1 MTVKFLS
8 KSIIL
13 SFILFLFFAGTL
25 YGQEKID
32 NTASVQNTQDT
43 NLSDNP
49 AIRTNSNLERARE
62 ILKTVPLFDGHNDT
76 PWQYG
81 NRADYD
87 FNALDFTDMSD
98 LENPLHT
105 DIQRMR
111 EGMIGAQW
119 WSIYTSPNIPES
131 ESVAH
136 AIKLVDFV
144 HRMASEYPETFEVA
158 YTTDDVERIF
168 NEGKIASL
176 MGLEGGHA
184 IANSTAILRMFYELG
199 IRYMTLTHG
208 RTLDWADSAT
218 DEPKH
223 GGLTDLGQ
231 QIVQEM
237 NRIGMLADLSHVTP
251 DVMRQVAEIS
261 EAPMFFSHSS
271 ARGLCDHP
279 RNVPDDV
286 LDLVR
291 DSNGIVMVTFVETF
305 ISEERRQF
313 YAERA
318 SYQRKAEYLYPGQP
332 DEVTRQMTEWDER
345 NEAPKSTLQQVADHI
360 DYIRDR
366 IGVDHIGIGSDY
378 DGIPTLPTG
387 LEDVS
392 TLPNLFAELLDRGY
406 SDDELRK
413 IAGENM
419 IRVMRDTEAVA
430 SEIQSAR

>member
-1 MTVKFLS
+1 MDDAK
-8 KSIIL
+8 
-13 SFILFLFFAGTL
+13 
-25 YGQEKID
+25 
-32 NTASVQNTQDT
+32 
-43 NLSDNP
+43 
-49 AIRTNSNLERARE
+49 E
-62 ILKTVPLFDGHNDT
+62 ILKNVPLFDGHNDT

-81 NRADYD
+81 SRADYD
-87 FNALDFTDMSD
+87 FTQLDFADMSD

-105 DIQRMR
+105 DIKRMR
-111 EGMIGAQW
+111 EGMVGAQW
-119 WSIYTSPNIPES
+119 WSIYTSPSTSES

-136 AIKLVDFV
+136 AIKLIDFV
-144 HRMASEYPETFEVA
+144 HRMAEYYPETFEVA
-158 YTTDDVERIF
+158 YTTYDVERIF
-168 NEGKIASL
+168 KDGKIASL

-184 IANSTAILRMFYELG
+184 IANSPAILRMFYELG

-223 GGLTDLGQ
+223 GGLTELGE
-231 QIVQEM
+231 QIVLEM

-251 DVMRQVAEIS
+251 DVMRQVASIS

-286 LDLVR
+286 LDLVG

-318 SYQRKAEYLYPGQP
+318 SYQRKVEYLHPGQP
-332 DEVTRQMTEWDER
+332 DKVSEFMSQWDEA
-345 NEAPKSTLQQVADHI
+345 NEPPKSTLEQVADHI

-392 TLPNLFAELLDRGY
+392 TLPHLFAELLARGY
-406 SDDELRK
+406 SDEDLRK

-419 IRVMRDTEAVA
+419 IRVMRDTEAVSA
-430 SEIQSAR
+430 SIQAAR

>member
-1 MTVKFLS
+1 MKYTDPTS
-8 KSIIL
+8 KSTYRFHSSLPYALLLIL
-13 SFILFLFFAGTL
+13 LFVVIPMHNTL
-25 YGQEKID
+25 Q
-32 NTASVQNTQDT
+32 SQNT
-43 NLSDNP
+43 LSRD
-49 AIRTNSNLERARE
+49 AFLDDARE

-87 FNALDFTDMSD
+87 FALLDFADMSD

-105 DIQRMR
+105 DIKRMR
-111 EGMIGAQW
+111 EGMVGAQW
-119 WSIYTSPNIPES
+119 WSIYTSPSTPES

-136 AIKLVDFV
+136 AIKLIDFV
-144 HRMASEYPETFEVA
+144 HRMAEYYPETFEVA
-158 YTTDDVERIF
+158 YTTYDVERIF
-168 NEGKIASL
+168 KDGKIASL

-184 IANSTAILRMFYELG
+184 IANSPAILRMFYELG

-223 GGLTDLGQ
+223 GGLTELGE
-231 QIVQEM
+231 QIVREM

-251 DVMRQVAEIS
+251 DVMRQVASIS

-286 LDLVR
+286 LDLVG

-318 SYQRKAEYLYPGQP
+318 SYQRKVEYLHPGQP
-332 DEVTRQMTEWDER
+332 GKVSEFMSQWDEA
-345 NEAPKSTLQQVADHI
+345 NEPPKSTLEQVADHI

-392 TLPNLFAELLDRGY
+392 TLPHLFAELLARGY
-406 SDDELRK
+406 SDEDLRK

-419 IRVMRDTEAVA
+419 IRVMRDTEAVSA
-430 SEIQSAR
+430 SIQAAR

>member
-1 MTVKFLS
+1 MKYTDPTS
-8 KSIIL
+8 KSTYRFHSSLPYALLLIL
-13 SFILFLFFAGTL
+13 LFVVIPMHNTL
-25 YGQEKID
+25 Q
-32 NTASVQNTQDT
+32 SQNT
-43 NLSDNP
+43 LSRD
-49 AIRTNSNLERARE
+49 AFLDDARE

-87 FNALDFTDMSD
+87 FALLDFADMSD

-105 DIQRMR
+105 DIKRMR
-111 EGMIGAQW
+111 EGMVGAQW
-119 WSIYTSPNIPES
+119 WSIYTSPSTQES

-136 AIKLVDFV
+136 AIKLIDFV
-144 HRMASEYPETFEVA
+144 HRMAEYYPETFEVA
-158 YTTDDVERIF
+158 YTTYDVERIF
-168 NEGKIASL
+168 KDGKIASL

-184 IANSTAILRMFYELG
+184 IANSPAILRMFYELG

-223 GGLTDLGQ
+223 GGLTELGE
-231 QIVQEM
+231 QIVREM

-251 DVMRQVAEIS
+251 DVMRQVASIS

-286 LDLVR
+286 LDLVG

-318 SYQRKAEYLYPGQP
+318 SYQRKVEYLHPGQP
-332 DEVTRQMTEWDER
+332 GKVSEFMSQWDEA
-345 NEAPKSTLQQVADHI
+345 NEPPKSTLEQVADHI

-392 TLPNLFAELLDRGY
+392 TLPHLFAELLARGY
-406 SDDELRK
+406 SDEDLRK

-419 IRVMRDTEAVA
+419 IRVMRDTEAVSA
-430 SEIQSAR
+430 SIQAAR

>member
-1 MTVKFLS
+1 MIKVYTMTKKNTSTLFFNFL
-8 KSIIL
+8 L
-13 SFILFLFFAGTL
+13 FILLMPAL
-25 YGQEKID
+25 LQGQNQD
-32 NTASVQNTQDT
+32 NFDEHLQ
-43 NLSDNP
+43 
-49 AIRTNSNLERARE
+49 RAKE

-81 NRADYD
+81 NRADYS
-87 FNALDFTDMSD
+87 FESLDFTDMSG
-98 LENPLHT
+98 LEDPLHT
-105 DIQRMR
+105 DIVRLR
-111 EGMIGAQW
+111 EGQVGAQW
-119 WSIYTSPNIPES
+119 WSIYTSPNTPEE

-136 AIKLVDFV
+136 AIKLIDFV
-144 HRMASEYPETFEVA
+144 HRMAAEYPETFEVA
-158 YTTDDVERIF
+158 YTTNDVKRIF
-168 NEGKIASL
+168 KEGKIASL

-218 DEPKH
+218 DTPTH
-223 GGLTDLGQ
+223 GGLTELGQ
-231 QIVQEM
+231 EIVVEM

-251 DVMRQVAEIS
+251 DVMRQVYDIS
-261 EAPMFFSHSS
+261 DAPLFFSHSS

-286 LDLVR
+286 LDLVK

-313 YAERA
+313 FAERA
-318 SYQRKAEYLYPGQP
+318 AYQRKTEYLHPGQP
-332 DEVTRQMTEWDER
+332 EKVENFMKEWDDAR
-345 NEAPKSTLQQVADHI
+345 EAPKSTLEQVADHI

-392 TLPNLFAELLDRGY
+392 TMPHLFAELLSRGY
-406 SDDELRK
+406 TDEELRK

-419 IRVMRDTEAVA
+419 IRVMRDTEKVA
-430 SEIQSAR
+430 GK